1 VESTNTSAA
10 LEVVSASCGENDK
23 PALGRRL
30 MASAAAQV
38 DLVFHANNVE
48 EAEKIFAL
56 LPQNESALEPALDVP
71 ISPGS
76 LKIKITSPKAPSR
89 SLPLTELLAGAGCL
103 AGAIVARAA
112 VPAIR
117 RRRQQL
123 VLAILRS
130 RQLATTTAPVFAM
143 GNLHV

>member
-1 VESTNTSAA
+1 
-10 LEVVSASCGENDK
+10 
-23 PALGRRL
+23 

-76 LKIKITSPKAPSR
+76 LKIKITWPKAPSR

-103 AGAIVARAA
+103 AGVIIACAA

-123 VLAILRS
+123 VL
-130 RQLATTTAPVFAM
+130 QLATTRPVFDCA
-143 GNLHV
+143 